1 MVSANG
7 SRFVFSPAVPPQIL
21 DVRCTA
27 PSSTT
32 PTKSL
37 TFRWSHIT
45 GEVSLD
51 GKAAFTLHPS
61 TGTIS
66 GTPELDLSSDTL
78 GRGSLDVTCKVALG
92 GAGSAAV
99 AAVWTVDI
107 YIYIRWLP
115 FLASTTWD
123 GG

>member
-1 MVSANG
+1 M
-7 SRFVFSPAVPPQIL
+7 
-21 DVRCTA
+21 
-27 PSSTT
+27 
-32 PTKSL
+32 
-37 TFRWSHIT
+37 
-45 GEVSLD
+45 D

-107 YIYIRWLP
+107 YIYIYIYTLVTLP
-115 FLASTTWD
+115 CIDDMGWGVSQLI
-123 GG
+123 